1 MPLPVVHAM
10 GIIKAAA
17 AKVNL
22 DYGLD
27 PKLGQAII
35 QAAEEVLTLRLYSKR
50 YHEKLILR
58 DPL

>member
-10 GIIKAAA
+10 GVIKAAA

-27 PKLGQAII
+27 PKIGHAII
-35 QAAEEVLTLRLYSKR
+35 NAAEEVLQ
-50 YHEKLILR
+50 
-58 DPL
+58 PV